1 MARYTG
7 PRAKISRRFGVS
19 LFGPSK
25 AFERR
30 NFPPGQHGVRAGRKK
45 KSEYSVALGEKQKL
59 RFQYGVLEKQFRGYY
74 EEAARRRGVTGVI
87 LLQLLETRLDN
98 VCYRAGFGNSR
109 QAARQIVNHG
119 HILVNGRCVD
129 IPSYQVKPGDVI
141 KVGAKPS
148 SQQLVLRMTDLTQA
162 MPVVDW
168 LSVDKDKLEATVS
181 RVPER
186 CRHRPARQ
194 RAAHRRALLPL
205 TISPSFGFHCKKTPG
220 RQSGRFCYSVRCL
233 DKGSVIK

>member
-7 PRAKISRRFGVS
+7 PRTKISRRFGVA

-25 AFERR
+25 ALERR

-98 VCYRAGFGNSR
+98 VCYRAGFSNTR

-119 HILVNGRCVD
+119 HVLVNGRCVD
-129 IPSYQVKPGDVI
+129 IPSYQVKPGDII
-141 KVGAKPS
+141 KIGAKPS
-148 SQQLVLRMTDLTQA
+148 SQQLVIRMTDLTQS
-162 MPVVDW
+162 MPGVDW
-168 LSVDKDKLEATVS
+168 LNVDKDKLEATVS

-186 CRHRPARQ
+186 SDID
-194 RAAHRRALLPL
+194 PL
-205 TISPSFGFHCKKTPG
+205 VNEQLIVEL
-220 RQSGRFCYSVRCL
+220 YSR
-233 DKGSVIK
+233 

>member
-25 AFERR
+25 SLERR

-98 VCYRAGFGNSR
+98 VCYRAGFGNTR

-129 IPSYQVKPGDVI
+129 IPSYQVKPGDII
-141 KVGAKPS
+141 KVGGKPS

-162 MPVVDW
+162 SPGVDW
-168 LSVDKDKLEATVS
+168 VDVDKDKLEATVT

-186 CRHRPARQ
+186 SDID
-194 RAAHRRALLPL
+194 PL
-205 TISPSFGFHCKKTPG
+205 VNEQLIVEL
-220 RQSGRFCYSVRCL
+220 YSR
-233 DKGSVIK
+233 

>member
-25 AFERR
+25 AVERR

-87 LLQLLETRLDN
+87 LLQLLELRLDN
-98 VCYRAGFGNSR
+98 VIYRSGFANTR
-109 QAARQIVNHG
+109 QAARQLVNHG
-119 HILVNGRCVD
+119 HVLVNGRSVD
-129 IPSYQVKPGDVI
+129 IPSYQVKPGDVV
-141 KVGAKPS
+141 KVAAKPS
-148 SQQLVLRMTDLTQA
+148 SQQLATRMVDLTQA
-162 MPVVDW
+162 APIADW
-168 LSVDKDKLEATVS
+168 LTVDKDKLEAVIA

-186 CRHRPARQ
+186 SDID
-194 RAAHRRALLPL
+194 PL
-205 TISPSFGFHCKKTPG
+205 VNEQLIVEL
-220 RQSGRFCYSVRCL
+220 YSR
-233 DKGSVIK
+233 

>member
-7 PRAKISRRFGVS
+7 PRTRLSRRFGVS

-59 RFQYGVLEKQFRGYY
+59 RFQYGILEKQFRGYY
-74 EEAARRRGVTGVI
+74 EEAARRRGVTGEI

-98 VCYRAGFGNSR
+98 VVFRAGFANSR

-119 HILVNGRCVD
+119 HILVNGHTVD
-129 IPSYQVKPGDVI
+129 IPSFQVKPGDVI
-141 KVGAKPS
+141 KVGQRPS
-148 SQQLVLRMTDLTQA
+148 SQQLATRMTDLTQA
-162 MPVVDW
+162 APSVDW
-168 LSVDKDKLEATVS
+168 LDVNKDSLEVTIS
-181 RVPER
+181 RMPER
-186 CRHRPARQ
+186 SDID
-194 RAAHRRALLPL
+194 PL
-205 TISPSFGFHCKKTPG
+205 VNEQLIVEL
-220 RQSGRFCYSVRCL
+220 YSR
-233 DKGSVIK
+233 

>member
-19 LFGPSK
+19 LFGASK

-98 VCYRAGFGNSR
+98 VIYRCGFGNTR

-119 HILVNGRCVD
+119 HILVNGRTVD
-129 IPSYQVKPGDVI
+129 IPSYQVKPGDAI
-141 KVGAKPS
+141 KIGGKPS

-162 MPVVDW
+162 APTVDW
-168 LSVDKDKLEATVS
+168 LSVDRDKMEASVS

-186 CRHRPARQ
+186 SDID
-194 RAAHRRALLPL
+194 PL
-205 TISPSFGFHCKKTPG
+205 VNEQLIVEL
-220 RQSGRFCYSVRCL
+220 YSR
-233 DKGSVIK
+233 

>member
-7 PRAKISRRFGVS
+7 PRTKLSRRFGVA

-25 AFERR
+25 SLERR

-74 EEAARRRGVTGVI
+74 EEAARRRGITGII
-87 LLQLLETRLDN
+87 LLQLLECRLDN

-109 QAARQIVNHG
+109 QAARQMVNHG
-119 HILVNGRCVD
+119 HVLVNGRCVD
-129 IPSYQVKPGDVI
+129 IASYQVKPGDHI

-148 SQQLVLRMTDLTQA
+148 SQQLVLRMLDLTQA
-162 MPVVDW
+162 VPAVDW
-168 LSVDKDKLEATVS
+168 IDVDREKMEATVS
-181 RVPER
+181 RIPER
-186 CRHRPARQ
+186 SEID
-194 RAAHRRALLPL
+194 PL
-205 TISPSFGFHCKKTPG
+205 VNEQLIVEL
-220 RQSGRFCYSVRCL
+220 YSR
-233 DKGSVIK
+233 

>member
-25 AFERR
+25 ALERR

-74 EEAARRRGVTGVI
+74 EEAARRRGVTGVV
-87 LLQLLETRLDN
+87 LLQLLECRLDN
-98 VCYRAGFGNSR
+98 ICYRLGFGNTR
-109 QAARQIVNHG
+109 QSARQLVNHG
-119 HILVNGRCVD
+119 HVLVNGRTVD
-129 IPSYQVKPGDVI
+129 IPSFQCKPGDVI
-141 KVGAKPS
+141 KIGSKPS
-148 SQQLVLRMTDLTQA
+148 AKQLALRMMDLTQA
-162 MPVVDW
+162 APLVDW
-168 LSVDKDKLEATVS
+168 LTLDRDKMEATVN

-186 CRHRPARQ
+186 SDID
-194 RAAHRRALLPL
+194 PL
-205 TISPSFGFHCKKTPG
+205 VNEQLIVEL
-220 RQSGRFCYSVRCL
+220 YSR
-233 DKGSVIK
+233 